1 MPSLFTPAVWIAT
14 VALGPLGSGCGR
26 EPHEVEHAAAE
37 AEQFHL
43 KLAWPDAGSVRMTVE
58 FARGTDA
65 GRYRCSLS
73 WAPDAEAVD
82 GADSDRPDRIV
93 RYSDFEFL
101 ELNGKQQGD
110 PGFAAMNN
118 ALAPALAAVPP
129 FRVTADGEFVGL
141 VDLDGKLEELA
152 AAYEGLAPG
161 AFETIRALLDDP
173 LKRSMIESSTAEDWS
188 WWGSFWNDY
197 ETGAGEVIASPISLP
212 SGLTGN
218 PIAGMLTMEC
228 LDRHVRAGVEAVHM
242 RARTEYDPGDMLRV
256 TLATLRMM
264 SGIEVPDDAIVAV
277 SRGDEVDGIYT
288 VEGLRPLEVRWSKTI
303 TVDDGSGPAESVET
317 KHWTFD
323 WTE

>member
-1 MPSLFTPAVWIAT
+1 MPSLFTSAVWIAAAALA
-14 VALGPLGSGCGR
+14 ALGTGCGR
-26 EPHEVEHAAAE
+26 DAHEVEHAPAA

-58 FARGTDA
+58 FARGADA

-82 GADSDRPDRIV
+82 GAVTGRPDRVV

-101 ELNGKQQGD
+101 ALNGKEKGD

-129 FRVTADGEFVGL
+129 FRVTADGDFVEL
-141 VDLDGKLEELA
+141 VDLDGKLEDLA

-161 AFETIRALLDDP
+161 ALETIRELLADP
-173 LKRSMIESSTAEDWS
+173 MMRGMIEKSTAEDWS

-197 ETGAGEVIASPISLP
+197 ETASGEAIKSPISLP

-218 PIAGMLTMEC
+218 PIGGMLTMEC

-242 RARTEYDPGDMLRV
+242 RARTEYDPDDMLRI

-264 SGIEVPDDAIVAV
+264 SGTEVPDGAIVAV
-277 SRGDEVDGIYT
+277 SRSDEVDGIYT

-303 TVDDGSGPAESVET
+303 AVDDGSGFAETVET